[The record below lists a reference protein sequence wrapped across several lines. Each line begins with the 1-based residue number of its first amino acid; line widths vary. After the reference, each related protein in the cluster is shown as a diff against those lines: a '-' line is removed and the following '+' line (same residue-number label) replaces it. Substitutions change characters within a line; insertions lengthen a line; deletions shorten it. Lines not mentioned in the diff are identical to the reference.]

1 MKSLKVDFDELQ
13 KAMEDTA
20 RDAFDYF
27 LDRETGEI
35 LILAE
40 DIIRKAQEILEDSY
54 DDDIANFEDVEVENV
69 PVIPEWMEDEIELAL
84 DIFIYEEERYVRI
97 PERSPQ
103 YGYNTMKA
111 FAETLEDEALKE
123 TLLELL
129 DGKNAFRKFKDALA
143 PYPKERKLWYGFNAK
158 TARNE
163 IEAWLKSLFF
173 EEESG
178 QHHDDTPAVR
188 GT

>member
-1 MKSLKVDFDELQ
+1 MNIDFDEIQ
-13 KAMEDTA
+13 KAMEDTV

-35 LILAE
+35 IILSE
-40 DIIRKAQEILEDSY
+40 DIIRKAQEVLAESY
-54 DDDIANFEDVEVENV
+54 DDDIGDFEDVEVENV
-69 PVIPEWMEDEIELAL
+69 PVIPGWMEDEIELAL
-84 DIFIYEEERYVRI
+84 DIFIYEKDKYERI
-97 PERSPQ
+97 PERNPQ

-111 FAETLEDEALKE
+111 FTETLEDETLKE

-129 DGKNAFRKFKDALA
+129 DGKNAFRMFKDNLA

-163 IEAWLKSLFF
+163 IGEWL
-173 EEESG
+173 ESIG
-178 QHHDDTPAVR
+178 LRQNDDT
-188 GT
+188 